1 MKIDLENV
9 MRKSTSLIFKIHF
22 LRYKNVQPPPF
33 LGKCDSCDN
42 PIVTHRHFVSKSFDS
57 VYFSFNILWNK
68 RLDYHLH
75 FLIFIGH
82 YSGLLYK

>member
-9 MRKSTSLIFKIHF
+9 MRKSTSLIFKIRF

-57 VYFSFNILWNK
+57 VYFMFQHFVEQKTRLSFSCSYFYRSLFWPT
-68 RLDYHLH
+68 L
-75 FLIFIGH
+75 
-82 YSGLLYK
+82 